1 MTRARDVAN
10 VLSTAT
16 ALATDTETAAAISSH
31 ATASNGHISYGN
43 TEGRPASPITGQ
55 VYSNTQTGFMEVY
68 NGTSWEAIGAVA
80 STVTGVTATNQGS
93 GRDYNDGQSSV
104 AFTPGS
110 VAGSSYTV
118 TPSPSTSP
126 ATFSGSSSPVTVTG
140 LQSATEYTYTVVA
153 SNRYGT
159 ASASAASAGVTATTV
174 PQAPTIGTATGADQS
189 ATLTFTAGNT
199 GGSSITNY
207 KYSTDNSTYT
217 AFDPAQTSS
226 PLTISGLTND
236 QSYSFYL
243 KSVNANGDSA
253 ASAAS
258 NSVVPGVPTDFES
271 IATVTVGAGGA
282 ASISFTSIPADY
294 THLQIRGIARGTRT
308 DYSIDQLY
316 TRVNGDTGTNYS
328 WHWLRGNGSSA
339 GTDAGTNATSM
350 NLGWFATDATASV
363 TNAFGGTVIDILDY
377 ANTNKYKT
385 FRVLSGNDL
394 NGGGSPFSGTI
405 ILISGL
411 WRSTSA
417 ITSITLDPDN
427 NNFAQYSHFAL
438 YGIKGVA

>member
-43 TEGRPASPITGQ
+43 TAGRPASPITGQ

-80 STVTGVTATNQGS
+80 STVTSVTATNQGS
-93 GRDYNDGQSSV
+93 GRAYNNGQSSV

-118 TPSPSTSP
+118 T
-126 ATFSGSSSPVTVTG
+126 SSPGSYTATGSASPLTVTG

-159 ASASAASAGVTATTV
+159 SSASAASAGVTATTV

-189 ATLTFTAGNT
+189 ATLTFTAGAN

-217 AFDPAQTSS
+217 AFSPAQTSS
-226 PLTISGLTND
+226 PLTISGLTNG
-236 QSYSFYL
+236 QSYAFYL

-258 NSVVPGVPTDFES
+258 NSIVPAVPGDYES
-271 IATVTVGAGGA
+271 IASTLVGAGN
-282 ASISFTSIPADY
+282 SSLITFSSIPQTY
-294 THLQIRGIARGTRT
+294 THLQVRILGRA
-308 DYSIDQLY
+308 
-316 TRVNGDTGTNYS
+316 TGPERAEMRFNNDSGSTNYDTHRLVS
-328 WHWLRGNGSSA
+328 DGSSA
-339 GTDAGTNATSM
+339 SADARIDRSALWLASAGPIGIANTSSYATP
-350 NLGWFATDATASV
+350 LI
-363 TNAFGGTVIDILDY
+363 IDILDY
-377 ANTNKYKT
+377 KNTDKYKT
-385 FRVLSGNDL
+385 IRTLSGTDQ
-394 NGGGSPFSGTI
+394 NGTGSLEITSGY
-405 ILISGL
+405 
-411 WRSTSA
+411 WKNTSA
-417 ITSITLDPDN
+417 INRIDLSIATYNWAQHTSV
-427 NNFAQYSHFAL
+427 AL
-438 YGIKGVA
+438 YGIKGT

>member
-126 ATFSGSSSPVTVTG
+126 ATFSASSSPVTVTG

-243 KSVNANGDSA
+243 KSVNENGDSA

-258 NSVVPGVPTDFES
+258 NSALIGVFGDFES
-271 IATVTVGAGGA
+271 IATVTGDGSATTLTF
-282 ASISFTSIPADY
+282 SSIPSTY
-294 THLQIRGIARGTRT
+294 QHLQIRVLGRTTSTSTLIKPLILWLNGVNTGTSYARHQIWGTG
-308 DYSIDQLY
+308 SSVL
-316 TRVNGDTGTNYS
+316 VNGAADQPYWDFADT
-328 WHWLRGNGSSA
+328 L
-339 GTDAGTNATSM
+339 GTDAY
-350 NLGWFATDATASV
+350 ASGLMGV
-363 TNAFGGTVIDILDY
+363 SIIDIHDY
-377 ANTNKYKT
+377 ASTSKYKT
-385 FRVLSGNDL
+385 MRA
-394 NGGGSPFSGTI
+394 FSGCDTNTTAGKI
-405 ILISGL
+405 WLSSGL
-411 WRSTSA
+411 YKSTTA
-417 ITSITLDPDN
+417 ISSVSLNSLNAFTSGST
-427 NNFAQYSHFAL
+427 FAL
-438 YGIKGVA
+438 YGIKGA

>member
-16 ALATDTETAAAISSH
+16 SLATDTETAAAISSH

-93 GRDYNDGQSSV
+93 GRAYNNGQSSV

-110 VAGSSYTV
+110 VTGSSYAV
-118 TPSPSTSP
+118 T
-126 ATFSGSSSPVTVTG
+126 SSPGSYTATGSASPLTVTG

-159 ASASAASAGVTATTV
+159 ASASAASTGVTATTV

-189 ATLTFTAGNT
+189 ATLTFTAGAT

-217 AFDPAQTSS
+217 AFSPAQTSS
-226 PLTISGLTND
+226 PLTISGLTNG
-236 QSYSFYL
+236 QSYAFYL
-243 KSVNANGDSA
+243 KAVNANGDSA

-258 NSVVPGVPTDFES
+258 NSVAPVMSGDFES
-271 IATVTVGAGGA
+271 ISSTTLSTNSS
-282 ASISFTSIPADY
+282 SITFSSIPSTY
-294 THLQIRGIARGTRT
+294 KHLQIRGIARSSNSFYNGGVILRLNGDSGSNYSRHRFEGFGESALSQDGTASAT
-308 DYSIDQLY
+308 STQLTVSTGGASLSNNFSVFVLEILDYSNTNKNTTMRCL
-316 TRVNGDTGTNYS
+316 TGYDNN
-328 WHWLRGNGSSA
+328 GNGS
-339 GTDAGTNATSM
+339 
-350 NLGWFATDATASV
+350 
-363 TNAFGGTVIDILDY
+363 
-377 ANTNKYKT
+377 
-385 FRVLSGNDL
+385 GNDRGVIQI
-394 NGGGSPFSGTI
+394 NSSV
-405 ILISGL
+405 
-411 WRSTSA
+411 WDNTSA
-417 ITSITLDPDN
+417 VNSIVFTLNDSS
-427 NNFAQYSHFAL
+427 NFVSGSKFAL
-438 YGIKGVA
+438 YGIKGV